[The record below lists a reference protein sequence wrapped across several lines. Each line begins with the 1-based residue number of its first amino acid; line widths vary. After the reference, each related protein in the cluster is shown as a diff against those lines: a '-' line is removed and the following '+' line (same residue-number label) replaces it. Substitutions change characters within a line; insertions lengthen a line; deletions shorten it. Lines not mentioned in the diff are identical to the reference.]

1 MNEQESYS
9 EAPLKEAIENEC
21 AILCQT
27 LLRKNALYGN
37 SAMQSPILAP
47 YLTESG
53 AIAIR
58 LSDKINR
65 LVTLQTSKV
74 DDKEES
80 ISDTL
85 LDIAGYCLLWRIAS
99 YKD

>member
-21 AILCQT
+21 DLLCQT

-37 SAMQSPILAP
+37 SAMKKPLLAP
-47 YLTESG
+47 YVSEVG
-53 AIAIR
+53 ALAVR

-65 LVTLQTSKV
+65 LLTMLQSHV

-80 ISDTL
+80 MEDTL
-85 LDIAGYCLLWRIAS
+85 LDIAGYCLLWRIKS